1 MTRLLAC
8 TTTLCVAVAAHA
20 EWRYWA
26 GDQGAT
32 HYSPLTQLNRSNVA
46 RLKLAW
52 TYRSGDNGD
61 RGRTTIECTPVVID
75 NVMYVTSPMLKA
87 MALDAVTGKE
97 IWRFDPFEG
106 TDERPRDVNRGV
118 AYWEDAKKTDQRILY
133 AAGKRLYCLNAK
145 TGKLIP
151 SFGENG
157 SVDLRKEM
165 DGEVLAD
172 FGAPSS
178 PGSIYKDLI
187 ILGSKNG
194 EGPRPASPGHI
205 RAFNVRT
212 GKREWIFHTL
222 PQPGE
227 LGQDTWQGDSW
238 KTAGSANVWGGFSID
253 EKRGLVFAGTG
264 SATFDF
270 YGGKRPGQNLFANC
284 VVALDA
290 ATGKRRWHYQIVHHD
305 LWDYDMP
312 TAPILARVKGKD
324 AVVQITKQ
332 GFVFVFDRETGQPLF
347 PIEERP
353 VPASDI
359 PGEKAWPT
367 QPFPLKP
374 PPFAAQRF
382 EPTNI
387 SPEAREYIMKS
398 TADMRAGS
406 LYTPPS
412 RQGTIASPGTLGG
425 GLWGGGSFDPD
436 SGRLFVSAQ
445 NLPSIMAIEDAPKNA
460 SYPYNHKG
468 YTKLRDSEGYPGVKP
483 PWGQLTAINLNEGTI
498 AWQVPLGEHPELTVR
513 GVPKTGTELYGGS
526 IVTAGGIIFIG
537 ATKDLK
543 FRAINSATGATLWE
557 TQLEYGGFATPST
570 YSVNGKQYVVIAAG
584 GGGKMGTA
592 SGDSYV
598 AFTLP

>member
-1 MTRLLAC
+1 MKSLLVFITTLLLAA
-8 TTTLCVAVAAHA
+8 TAAA

-26 GDQGAT
+26 GDQGDT
-32 HYSPLTQLNRSNVA
+32 HYSPLAQINRSNVSK
-46 RLKLAW
+46 LKPAW
-52 TYRSGDNGD
+52 TYHSGDKGD
-61 RGRTTIECTPVVID
+61 RGRTTIECTPIVIGG
-75 NVMYVTSPMLKA
+75 VMYVTSPMLKVI
-87 MALDAVTGKE
+87 ALEAATGKE

-106 TDERPRDVNRGV
+106 TGERARDVNRGV
-118 AYWEDAKKTDQRILY
+118 AFWEDAKKTEQRILY

-145 TGKLIP
+145 TGKLNP
-151 SFGENG
+151 TFGENG
-157 SVDLRKEM
+157 SVDLLKEM
-165 DGEVLAD
+165 DGEVLPD
-172 FGAPSS
+172 FGAPTS
-178 PGSIYKDLI
+178 PGAVYKDLI

-194 EGPRPASPGHI
+194 EGPRPATPGHI

-212 GKREWIFHTL
+212 GKREWIFHTI

-227 LGQDTWQGDSW
+227 LGHDTWQGGSW

-264 SATFDF
+264 SAAFDF
-270 YGGKRPGQNLFANC
+270 YGGQRLGQNMFANC
-284 VVALDA
+284 VIALDA

-305 LWDYDMP
+305 LWDYDCP
-312 TAPILARVKGKD
+312 TAPILARAKGKD

-332 GFVFVFDRETGQPLF
+332 GFVFVFDRETGEPLF

-367 QPFPLKP
+367 QPFPVKP

-387 SPEAREYIMKS
+387 SPEASEYIAKL
-398 TADMRAGS
+398 TTDMRTGS

-412 RQGTIASPGTLGG
+412 RQGTIAAPGTLGG
-425 GLWGGGSFDPD
+425 GLWGGASFEPE

-445 NLPSIMAIEDAPKNA
+445 NLPSIMTIVDAPKNA
-460 SYPYNHKG
+460 TYPYNHKD
-468 YTKLRDSEGYPGVKP
+468 YTKLRDADGYPGVKP
-483 PWGQLTAINLNEGTI
+483 PWGQLTAIDLNDGTI
-498 AWQVPLGEHPELTVR
+498 AWQVPLGEHAELKAR

-526 IVTAGGIIFIG
+526 IVTAGGILFIA

-543 FRAINSATGATLWE
+543 FHAIDSTTGATLWE

-570 YSVNGKQYVVIAAG
+570 YSVNGKQYVVMAAG
-584 GGGKMGTA
+584 GGGKMGTP
-592 SGDSYV
+592 SGDAYV